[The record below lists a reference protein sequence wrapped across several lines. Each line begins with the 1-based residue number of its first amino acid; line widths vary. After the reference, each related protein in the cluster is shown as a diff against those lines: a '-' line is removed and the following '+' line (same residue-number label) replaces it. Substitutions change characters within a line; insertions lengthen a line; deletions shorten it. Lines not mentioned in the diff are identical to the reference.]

1 MLIITTDRVFK
12 CTVLE
17 REREPSRHNTN
28 HCKSNFIPLQVVGMS
43 LSTVGSW
50 RWCGVNVYRGPKE
63 QYWTTGHEAIWPVL
77 NVPLNC
83 DTFRGISYSRIHRR
97 RHKGIVV
104 TQGIRTNKSHFL
116 LARNETQSYE
126 FNREIWTP
134 RRPINPSFL
143 HGLTSHEADQRAG
156 AQNNPREWIY
166 IGLQMQ
172 LRDGRLLRRQCP
184 SVVIRRE
191 IGYDWHALQHTNDAI
206 YYFWNLGSWGP
217 YRRSRSRERNVY
229 PWFPLIGS

>member
-1 MLIITTDRVFK
+1 MHSPGK
-12 CTVLE
+12 
-17 REREPSRHNTN
+17 RENRHNTN

-50 RWCGVNVYRGPKE
+50 RWCGVNVYGGPKE

-134 RRPINPSFL
+134 RRPINPSSYTDL
-143 HGLTSHEADQRAG
+143 RAT
-156 AQNNPREWIY
+156 
-166 IGLQMQ
+166 
-172 LRDGRLLRRQCP
+172 RRIRGQGHKTIPVNGFILAFKC
-184 SVVIRRE
+184 SLGMDVFFVV
-191 IGYDWHALQHTNDAI
+191 
-206 YYFWNLGSWGP
+206 
-217 YRRSRSRERNVY
+217 NVL
-229 PWFPLIGS
+229 PW